1 MVQICKC
8 QICVQSTLHDIVQI
22 CKCQVILVSPSVSQS
37 VSQSFWSVR
46 HSGNSGLLLMYR
58 CCVKLPSHKSCA
70 CKYFTPHITQICR
83 CQICVKPPSQKS
95 CASNHF
101 TPLVKIHVEA
111 ALNRLKSPLKWC
123 WQSQEIST
131 STCSQTMLSCFNIH
145 ILLWF
150 APKKIRYP
158 KWMMQE
164 RVHNFEQCQ
173 PSWLSHLYFDW
184 WPSYGA
190 NLQMSDLRAINPSWY
205 CANLQ
210 VSDLWEANI
219 TQIYRIFGKS
229 VRSESLQTCN
239 LLHKKSTA
247 VVCRCTDDSRFSRY
261 FLLLSRAHCQLLWPT
276 KSCASTYLASHVAQI
291 YNCQICLKST

>member
-1 MVQICKC
+1 MALIWCKFAS
-8 QICVQSTLHDIVQI
+8 VRSFWSVRQS
-22 CKCQVILVSPSVSQS
+22 VSHSGQSVSLSQS

-101 TPLVKIHVEA
+101 TPSVKIHVEA

-131 STCSQTMLSCFNIH
+131 STCSQTMLSCLNIH

-150 APKKIRYP
+150 ALKKIRYP
-158 KWMMQE
+158 KGMMQE
-164 RVHNFEQCQ
+164 RVHNFEQRQ
-173 PSWLSHLYFDW
+173 PIWLSHLYFYW

-190 NLQMSDLRAINPSWY
+190 NLQMSDLHAINPSWY